1 MGDSGMTIRALSL
14 PKDLALLE
22 NMLVRTFQYPENPE
36 WSIQADE
43 EDDIAREIK
52 TLRRMWPIIRVMQLV
67 SPSLRDLVRGFV
79 WEEDGQIGGVVIAQR
94 EGTTNTWGI
103 GIVGVLP
110 EFRRRGLARKLL
122 TRTLDDLRQRG
133 GQRINL
139 GVIEKNVP
147 AYALYQSLGFEHY
160 SSMIEY
166 EQRPDHAP
174 VAVACPQ
181 SYEES
186 TLSRSD
192 WESRYELEKRITPG
206 EVARYVPVEVGR
218 FRTPIVQRALRPVM
232 DFLRRNK
239 QERYLYKHQGT
250 AVGILRHST
259 SRAGK
264 GTSSIR
270 VQLDPVHPEL
280 APHMLAKAMRAV
292 MAVNPQLRIQYA
304 VTTWMSPLM
313 DAAQDLG
320 FTERVRYHML
330 GVIL

>member
-1 MGDSGMTIRALSL
+1 MTIRALSL
-14 PKDLALLE
+14 PKDLAPLE
-22 NMLVRTFQYPENPE
+22 KMIIRTFQYPENPE

-43 EDDIAREIK
+43 EDNVAREIK
-52 TLRRMWPIIRVMQLV
+52 TLRRMWPAIRVMQLL

-79 WEEDGQIGGVVIAQR
+79 WEEDGQIGAVVIVQR
-94 EGTTNTWGI
+94 EGTTNTWEI

-122 TRTLDDLRQRG
+122 TRVLDDLRQRG
-133 GQRINL
+133 AQRINL

-147 AYALYQSLGFEHY
+147 AYALYQSLGFERY

-166 EQRPDHAP
+166 GQIPDHAP
-174 VAVACPQ
+174 AAVACPQ
-181 SYEES
+181 SCAES

-192 WESRYELEKRITPG
+192 WKSRYDLEKRITPD
-206 EVARYVPVEVGR
+206 EVTRYVPVEIGR
-218 FRTPIVQRALRPVM
+218 FRTPIVQRALGPVM

-239 QERYLYKHQGT
+239 QERFLYKCEGT
-250 AVGILRHST
+250 VVGLLRHST
-259 SRAGK
+259 SQSGK
-264 GTSSIR
+264 GTSSITMR
-270 VQLDPVHPEL
+270 LDPAHPEL
-280 APHMLAKAMRAV
+280 APYMLVKAMRAV
-292 MAVNPQLRIQYA
+292 MSVNPTLRIQYG

-330 GVIL
+330 GLIP

>member
-1 MGDSGMTIRALSL
+1 MTIRALSL
-14 PKDLALLE
+14 PKDLVPLE
-22 NMLVRTFQYPENPE
+22 KMIVRVFQYPENPE

-52 TLRRMWPIIRVMQLV
+52 TLRRMWPLIRVMQLL
-67 SPSLRDLVRGFV
+67 SPSLRDLLRGFV
-79 WEEDGQIGGVVIAQR
+79 WEDDGQIGGLVIAQR
-94 EGTTNTWGI
+94 GGTTNTWGI

-133 GQRINL
+133 AQRINL

-147 AYALYQSLGFEHY
+147 AYALYQGLGFENY

-174 VAVACPQ
+174 AAVARPQ

-192 WESRYELEKRITPG
+192 WRSRYELEKRIAPD
-206 EVARYVPVEVGR
+206 EVAQYVPVEIGR
-218 FRTPIVQRALRPVM
+218 FKTPIAQRALGPIM
-232 DFLRRNK
+232 DFLRRDK
-239 QERYLYKHQGT
+239 QERFLYKRQGT
-250 AVGILRHST
+250 VVGILRHST
-259 SRAGK
+259 NRAGK
-264 GTSSIR
+264 GTSSITVR
-270 VQLDPVHPEL
+270 IDPTHPEL
-280 APHMLAKAMRAV
+280 ARYMFAKAMRAV
-292 MAVNPQLRIQYA
+292 MAVNPALRIQCG

-313 DAAQDLG
+313 DVAQDLG
-320 FTERVRYHML
+320 FAERVHYHAL
-330 GVIL
+330 G

>member
-1 MGDSGMTIRALSL
+1 MTIRALDL
-14 PKDLALLE
+14 PKDLVPLE
-22 NMLVRTFQYPENPE
+22 NMLVQTFQYPENPE

-52 TLRRMWPIIRVMQLV
+52 SLRRMWPIIRVLQLL
-67 SPSLRDLVRGFV
+67 SPSLRDMLRGFV
-79 WEEDGQIGGVVIAQR
+79 WEEGGQIGGVVIAQR
-94 EGTTNTWGI
+94 GGTTNTWGI

-122 TRTLDDLRQRG
+122 TKTLNDLRQRG
-133 GQRINL
+133 AQRINL

-166 EQRPDHAP
+166 EQCPDFAP
-174 VAVACPQ
+174 MEVMCPQ

-192 WESRYELEKRITPG
+192 WRSRYELEKRIMPD
-206 EVARYVPVEVGR
+206 EIARYVPVEVGR
-218 FRTPIVQRALRPVM
+218 FRTPIAQRALGPVM
-232 DFLRRNK
+232 DFLRRSK
-239 QERYLYKHQGT
+239 QERLLYKNQGVV
-250 AVGILRHST
+250 VGILRHST

-270 VQLDPVHPEL
+270 IQLDPTHPEL
-280 APHMLAKAMRAV
+280 APYMLAKAMRAV
-292 MAVNPQLRIQYA
+292 MSVNPTLRIQSA
-304 VTTWMSPLM
+304 VATWISPLM
-313 DAAQDLG
+313 EASQNLG
-320 FTERVRYHML
+320 FAERVRYHML
-330 GVIL
+330 GLIL